1 MIFPNISIYFFRV
14 RVESVTKIHSEYVNY
29 ILLLAACNIP
39 FPRVNFYMQI
49 LPDQNDILKRYFD

>member
-14 RVESVTKIHSEYVNY
+14 RVESATKIHSEYVNY

-39 FPRVNFYMQI
+39 FPRIKFLHAN
-49 LPDQNDILKRYFD
+49 LARSKRYFETLF